1 MINHIRTLS
10 TRFFTHHNIG
20 PVILRI
26 RAWAWLAAETDD
38 LAEKERCLEAILEL
52 EPDAEWARVALQDV
66 RMLEKPECSTQLT

>member
-26 RAWAWLAAETDD
+26 RAWAWLAAEADD
-38 LAEKERCLEAILEL
+38 LAEKERCLEAILAP
-52 EPDAEWARVALQDV
+52 EPHTEWAQMALLAV
-66 RMLEKPECSTQLT
+66 RQRRLRLN